1 MTGYARK
8 KKKRKNHLAM
18 LAITVVVLALV
29 AVLGYQTAQLGRKN
43 EDYEARL
50 AAVEAELEQESA
62 RALSLEEQRIYVQ
75 TKQYIEEQAKIKL
88 GLVNPDE
95 ILLKPSGN

>member
-18 LAITVVVLALV
+18 LAIIVVVLALV
-29 AVLGYQTAQLGRKN
+29 AALGYQTTQLSGKN
-43 EDYEARL
+43 EEYQTRL

-62 RALSLEEQRIYVQ
+62 RTLSLEEQRIYVQ

-95 ILLKPSGN
+95 ILLKPNGN

>member
-8 KKKRKNHLAM
+8 KKKRKNQLAM

-29 AVLGYQTAQLGRKN
+29 AVLGYQTTQLNRKN
-43 EDYEARL
+43 RDYEARL
-50 AAVEAELEQESA
+50 TAVEAELEKESA
-62 RALSLEEQRIYVQ
+62 RALSLEEERIYVQ

-95 ILLKPSGN
+95 ILLKPSGD